1 MYAILNA
8 DKIKKHQADVVTA
21 RNGEDALENGA
32 IVALGE
38 LEDTGLGR
46 DTYKIGKLA
55 ATTTKWGMVDCVALM
70 YDETKD
76 ERDFRLEAGQIG
88 RVRRFPAGGAMTIA
102 KKHVAGTV
110 NKGDFLALKANTYQ
124 LEKTT
129 EKALTVAQ
137 VLEVCDFNGQPSYY
151 IEFIK

>member
-8 DKIKKHQADVVTA
+8 DKIKPHQADVVTA

-32 IVALGE
+32 FVALGE
-38 LEDTGLGR
+38 LENTGLGR
-46 DTYKIGKLA
+46 DTYMIGKLA
-55 ATTTKWGMVDCVALM
+55 ADTVQWGMVDCVALM

-76 ERDFRLEAGQIG
+76 ERDFILGAGEIA

-102 KKHVAGTV
+102 KKHIAEEVVAG
-110 NKGDFLALKANTYQ
+110 NLLGLKEGTYQ
-124 LEKTT
+124 LAKVET
-129 EKALTVAQ
+129 KAEAVAR

-151 IEFIK
+151 IEFI

>member
-8 DKIKKHQADVVTA
+8 DKIKPHQADVVTA

-32 IVALGE
+32 FVALGE
-38 LEDTGLGR
+38 LENTGLGR
-46 DTYKIGKLA
+46 DTYKIGKLDA
-55 ATTTKWGMVDCVALM
+55 ETVQWGMVDCVGLQ

-76 ERDFRLEAGQIG
+76 ERDFRLEAGQLG

-102 KKHVAGTV
+102 KKHIAEVVVAGDLL
-110 NKGDFLALKANTYQ
+110 GLKEESYQ
-124 LEKTT
+124 LKKVETKG
-129 EKALTVAQ
+129 EAVAK

-151 IEFIK
+151 IEFI

>member
-8 DKIKKHQADVVTA
+8 DKIKKHQSDVVTA
-21 RNGEDALENGA
+21 RNGQDVLENGA
-32 IVALGE
+32 FVGLGALE
-38 LEDTGLGR
+38 NEGLGR
-46 DTYKIGKLA
+46 DTYKIGKLT
-55 ATTTKWGMVDCVALM
+55 ATTVKWGMVDCVALM

-88 RVRRFPAGGAMTIA
+88 RVRRFPAGGGMTIA
-102 KKHVAGTV
+102 KKHVSGTAA
-110 NKGDFLALKANTYQ
+110 KGDFLALKAGTYQ

-129 EKALTVAQ
+129 DKSLTVAQ
-137 VLEVCDFNGQPSYY
+137 VLEVCDFNGQASYY

>member
-8 DKIKKHQADVVTA
+8 DKIKRHQADVVTA

-38 LEDTGLGR
+38 LEDNALGR
-46 DTYKIGKLA
+46 DTYKIGKLST
-55 ATTTKWGMVDCVALM
+55 TTTKWGMVDCVALM

-76 ERDFRLEAGQIG
+76 ERDFRLEPRQIG
-88 RVRRFPAGGAMTIA
+88 RVRRFPAGGGMTIA
-102 KKHVAGTV
+102 TKHVSGTV
-110 NKGDFLALKANTYQ
+110 NKGDFLALKANSYQ

-129 EKALTVAQ
+129 DKANTVAQ
-137 VLEVCDFNGQPSYY
+137 VLEVYNFNGQASYY

>member
-32 IVALGE
+32 FVALEG
-38 LEDTGLGR
+38 LEDLGLGR
-46 DTYKIGKLA
+46 DTYKIAKISA
-55 ATTTKWGMVDCVALM
+55 DTVQWGMVDCVALM
-70 YDETKD
+70 YHEDQD
-76 ERDFRLEAGQIG
+76 ERDFILKAGEIA

-102 KKHVAGTV
+102 KKHVAGEV
-110 NKGDFLALKANTYQ
+110 VAGDMLALKDATYQ
-124 LEKTT
+124 VEKTT
-129 EKALTVAQ
+129 EKANAIAV

-151 IEFIK
+151 IEML

>member
-8 DKIKKHQADVVTA
+8 DKIKPHQADVVTA

-32 IVALGE
+32 FVALGE
-38 LEDTGLGR
+38 LENTGLGR
-46 DTYKIGKLA
+46 DTYKIGKLDA
-55 ATTTKWGMVDCVALM
+55 ETVQWGMVDCVGLQ

-76 ERDFRLEAGQIG
+76 ERDFRLEAGQLG

-102 KKHVAGTV
+102 KKHIAEEVVAGDLL
-110 NKGDFLALKANTYQ
+110 GLKEESYQ
-124 LEKTT
+124 LKKVET
-129 EKALTVAQ
+129 KAEAVAK

-151 IEFIK
+151 IEFI

>member
-8 DKIKKHQADVVTA
+8 DKIKPHQADVVTA

-32 IVALGE
+32 FVALGE
-38 LEDTGLGR
+38 LENVDLGR
-46 DTYKIGKLA
+46 DTYMIGRLA
-55 ATTTKWGMVDCVALM
+55 DTTVKWGMVDCVAVM

-76 ERDFRLEAGQIG
+76 ERDFILGAGEIG

-102 KKHVAGTV
+102 KKHIAEEVVAG
-110 NKGDFLALKANTYQ
+110 NLLGLKEGTYQ
-124 LEKTT
+124 LEKVEAKTD
-129 EKALTVAQ
+129 AVAR

-151 IEFIK
+151 IEFI

>member
-8 DKIKKHQADVVTA
+8 DKIKAHQADVVTA

-32 IVALGE
+32 FVALGE
-38 LEDTGLGR
+38 LEDNGLGR
-46 DTYKIGKLA
+46 DTYKITKLA

-88 RVRRFPAGGAMTIA
+88 RVRRFPAGGGMTIA
-102 KKHVAGTV
+102 QKHVAGSV
-110 NKGDFLALKANTYQ
+110 VKGDFLALKATSYQ
-124 LEKTT
+124 LEKTIDKT
-129 EKALTVAQ
+129 LAVAQ
-137 VLEVCDFNGQPSYY
+137 ILEVCDFNGQPSYY
-151 IEFIK
+151 IEFL

>member
-8 DKIKKHQADVVTA
+8 DKIKPHQADVVTA

-32 IVALGE
+32 FVALGE
-38 LEDTGLGR
+38 LENTGLGR
-46 DTYKIGKLA
+46 DTYMIGKLA
-55 ATTTKWGMVDCVALM
+55 ADTVQWGMVDCVALM

-76 ERDFRLEAGQIG
+76 ERDFILGAGEIA

-102 KKHVAGTV
+102 KKHIAEEVVAG
-110 NKGDFLALKANTYQ
+110 NLLGLKEGTYQ
-124 LEKTT
+124 LTKVET
-129 EKALTVAQ
+129 KADAVAM

-151 IEFIK
+151 IEFI

>member
-8 DKIKKHQADVVTA
+8 DKIKAHQADVVTA

-38 LEDTGLGR
+38 LENEGLGR

-55 ATTTKWGMVDCVALM
+55 STTVKWGMVDCVALM

-76 ERDFRLEAGQIG
+76 ERDFRLEPKQIA
-88 RVRRFPAGGAMTIA
+88 RVRRFPSGGGMTIA
-102 KKHVAGTV
+102 QKHVAGTV
-110 NKGDFLALKANTYQ
+110 AKGDFLALKANSYQ

-129 EKALTVAQ
+129 DKALTVAQ
-137 VLEVCDFNGQPSYY
+137 ILEVCDFNGQPSYY
-151 IEFIK
+151 IEFL

>member
-8 DKIKKHQADVVTA
+8 DKIKPHQADVVTA

-32 IVALGE
+32 FVALGE
-38 LEDTGLGR
+38 LENTGLGR
-46 DTYKIGKLA
+46 DTYMIGKLA
-55 ATTTKWGMVDCVALM
+55 ADTVQWGMVDCVALM

-76 ERDFRLEAGQIG
+76 ERDFILGAGEIA

-102 KKHVAGTV
+102 KKHIAEEVVAG
-110 NKGDFLALKANTYQ
+110 NLLGLKEGTYQ
-124 LEKTT
+124 LEKVEAKTD
-129 EKALTVAQ
+129 AVAR

-151 IEFIK
+151 IEFI

>member
-32 IVALGE
+32 FVALGE

-76 ERDFRLEAGQIG
+76 ERDFRLEPKQIG
-88 RVRRFPAGGAMTIA
+88 RVRRFPAGGCMTIA
-102 KKHVAGTV
+102 RKHVAGSV
-110 NKGDFLALKANTYQ
+110 VKGDFLALKASSYQ
-124 LEKTT
+124 LEKTVDKT
-129 EKALTVAQ
+129 LTVAQ

>member
-8 DKIKKHQADVVTA
+8 DKIKPHQADVVTA

-32 IVALGE
+32 FVALGE
-38 LEDTGLGR
+38 LENVDLGR
-46 DTYKIGKLA
+46 DTYMIGKLA
-55 ATTTKWGMVDCVALM
+55 DTTVKWGMIDCVAVM

-76 ERDFRLEAGQIG
+76 ERDFILGAGEIA

-102 KKHVAGTV
+102 RKHIAEEVVAG
-110 NKGDFLALKANTYQ
+110 NLLGLKEGTYQ
-124 LEKTT
+124 LTKVET
-129 EKALTVAQ
+129 KADAVAR

-151 IEFIK
+151 IEFI

>member
-8 DKIKKHQADVVTA
+8 DKIKKHQSDVVTA

-55 ATTTKWGMVDCVALM
+55 ADTVQWGMVDCVALM

-102 KKHVAGTV
+102 RKHIADEVVAGDLL
-110 NKGDFLALKANTYQ
+110 GLKEGSYQ
-124 LEKTT
+124 LMKVEAKVD
-129 EKALTVAQ
+129 AVAR
-137 VLEVCDFNGQPSYY
+137 VLEVCDFNGQASYY
-151 IEFIK
+151 IEFVK

>member
-8 DKIKKHQADVVTA
+8 DKIKRHQADVVTA

-55 ATTTKWGMVDCVALM
+55 ATTVKWGMVDCVALQ

-88 RVRRFPAGGAMTIA
+88 RVRRFPAGGCMTIA
-102 KKHVAGTV
+102 QKHVAGSV
-110 NKGDFLALKANTYQ
+110 NKGDFLALKAGTYQ

-129 EKALTVAQ
+129 DKALTVAQ
-137 VLEVCDFNGQPSYY
+137 ILEVCDFNGQASYY

>member
-32 IVALGE
+32 FVALEG
-38 LEDTGLGR
+38 LEDLGLGR
-46 DTYKIGKLA
+46 DTYKIAKLSA
-55 ATTTKWGMVDCVALM
+55 ETVQWGMVDCVAVM

-102 KKHVAGTV
+102 KKHVAEEV
-110 NKGDFLALKANTYQ
+110 VAGDLLGLKEESYQ
-124 LEKTT
+124 LMKVE
-129 EKALTVAQ
+129 ERALAVAR
-137 VLEVCDFNGQPSYY
+137 VLEVCDLHGQPSYY
-151 IEFIK
+151 IEFI